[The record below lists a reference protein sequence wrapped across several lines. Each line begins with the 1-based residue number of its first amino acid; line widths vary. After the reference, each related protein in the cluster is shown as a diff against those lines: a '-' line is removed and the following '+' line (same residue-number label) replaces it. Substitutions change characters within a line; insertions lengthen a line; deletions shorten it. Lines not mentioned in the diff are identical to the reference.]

1 MLDFIPRDPYQ
12 NQDINNFINGSCSP
26 LIQDIKSKR
35 ARNLLR
41 GISDPTNFSI
51 TKTALSKIK
60 NSCDYSDY
68 KKAVTYVRT
77 NKFFKDN
84 LVGQLNNCFCPKGL
98 PESIIYTLKEICQQI
113 DNNSNQLVK
122 ITEKAISLLSHL
134 KNNEF
139 NEALDCCHT
148 LIDEGG
154 VSIFLIR
161 KLSFITNRYQALEID
176 DKKILEKID
185 NLKIR
190 INISNASFIEEAVTQ
205 LSNLRTAHLAVHKRI
220 NDIKDDRPFVN
231 IAKSFIKPIPSDEDE
246 FIRTL
251 NGYYSFSLFDA
262 FLYIQITNSMN
273 LPFIAPYY
281 IYKNHLQ
288 SLYNDISRVDF
299 SPEKMYLTIDE
310 NTGYYYLRECFLF
323 PEQSNALKFLSIHG
337 HYYTDWKNTP
347 SLTPFAKNNIEKYF
361 NGISRLEHIC
371 CAEMDNVEVNY
382 HKYDKKHCGMLEN
395 STALIHIL
403 NKNEGDIGKD
413 EEVLFVK
420 LMSFTRDIGEICKNE
435 YLERIADSAEDLSLK
450 LVARC
455 LVSINNK
462 KQYAEYEFRSIT
474 QEYCLTKFNGNL
486 NKLLKHLFEVS
497 PAVAEHF
504 ILNCNETF
512 LSTLFHLMD
521 KPVDALKVRADML
534 HWFGEVT
541 HDERYID
548 RAKTLRIDIQVN
560 KEKGTIDDSRIY
572 VDSFKFTQWFEDNMV
587 SKLTMT
593 LDNLILSKNK
603 SLVLDWDKKNSN
615 IGSLDSV
622 IEHLLACYHEFCA
635 NSIFGIASYL
645 GRRIRH
651 GTFGGTA
658 ITEVSDLAKNKEYL
672 HLFDDRDFKL
682 KFDTWLR
689 NYELMIED
697 LVKTSLQIKSRKKP
711 NGLITTE
718 IDSAIKKQHA
728 NQLMYEILSVYSSR
742 TGVLRLPIVIMD
754 YCWRLAESDLRI
766 IRNFLSEKK
775 ATHAV
780 FSYTPKNISTLRKRE
795 YSKFT
800 QEINLVTSKKFR
812 LMSSWFNK
820 PSYAS
825 PSTDIYLLF
834 RAVVSEIKESVSHF
848 TPCIALDERSFLI
861 TGGTY
866 YVIYDALYVLIHNA
880 ARHGK
885 QNGRILFDVSNHED
899 RNALKIKLCT
909 ELPSVDELLLA
920 QEKIEKALGD
930 ADDNAHVVEGNSGI
944 KKLKKMERD
953 GSISNIKFFTNEL
966 DLLLSFEF
974 IFELNS
980 RGKYENIDS

>member
-1 MLDFIPRDPYQ
+1 MLDFLKRNSDQ
-12 NQDINNFINGSCSP
+12 ELSNFINGSCSP
-26 LIQDIKSKR
+26 LIQDIKSKK

-41 GISDPTNFSI
+41 GISDPANYSI
-51 TKTALSKIK
+51 TKTALAKIK

-84 LVGQLNNCFCPKGL
+84 LVGQLNNDFCPKGL
-98 PESIIYTLKEICQQI
+98 PETITYTLKEVCQQI
-113 DNNSNQLVK
+113 ENHSSQLVK
-122 ITEKAISLLSHL
+122 ISEKAIDLLSHL
-134 KNNEF
+134 KNNEIS
-139 NEALDCCHT
+139 EALDCCHA
-148 LIDEGG
+148 LVDERG

-161 KLSFITNRYQALEID
+161 MLSFITNRYQVLEME

-185 NLKIR
+185 SLKSR
-190 INISNASFIEEAVTQ
+190 INISNASFIEEAITQ
-205 LSNLRTAHLAVHKRI
+205 LSNLRTAHLTVHKRI

-231 IAKSFIKPIPSDEDE
+231 IAKSFIKPIPSDENE
-246 FIRTL
+246 FLRTL
-251 NGYYSFSLFDA
+251 NGYYSFSLIDA
-262 FLYIQITNSMN
+262 FLYIQTTNSME
-273 LPFIAPYY
+273 LPFIAPSYVDVDRLQVLYGY
-281 IYKNHLQ
+281 ISQIEFL
-288 SLYNDISRVDF
+288 
-299 SPEKMYLTIDE
+299 PEKMYLSVNE

-323 PEQSNALKFLSIHG
+323 PEQPSALKFLSIHG
-337 HYYTDWKNTP
+337 HYYTDWKATT
-347 SLTPFAKNNIEKYF
+347 SLTPFAKNNIENYF

-371 CAEMDNVEVNY
+371 CVEMSNVEVNY
-382 HKYDKKHCGMLEN
+382 HNYDKNHCGMLEN
-395 STALIHIL
+395 STALVHIL
-403 NKNEGDIGKD
+403 NKNEGDIGRD

-474 QEYCLTKFNGNL
+474 QEYCLTEFGGDL

-587 SKLTMT
+587 SKLTMA
-593 LDNLILSKNK
+593 LDNLMISQNK
-603 SLVLDWDKKNSN
+603 ARVLDWDKKNNN
-615 IGSLDSV
+615 IDSLDAV

-658 ITEVSDLAKNKEYL
+658 ITEVSDLAKNKEYAY
-672 HLFDDRDFKL
+672 LFEDMDFKL

-711 NGLITTE
+711 NGLITTD
-718 IDSAIKKQHA
+718 IASAVKRQHA

-742 TGVLRLPIVIMD
+742 TGVLRLPVVIMD

-780 FSYTPKNISTLRKRE
+780 FSYTPKNASTLCKRE

-848 TPCIALDERSFLI
+848 TPCIDLDERSFLI

-885 QNGRILFDVSNHED
+885 QNGRIFFDVSNHED

-909 ELPSVDELLLA
+909 ELSSVAELHLA
-920 QEKIEKALGD
+920 QKRIEGALCE

-953 GSISNIKFFTNEL
+953 GSISNIKFLSNEL
-966 DLLLSFEF
+966 ELLLSFEF

-980 RGKYENIDS
+980 RGKYENLDS